1 MADLPVWPAT
11 LPAASANSYGITPGT
26 PYVATDMDSGRTRQR
41 RRFTRVP
48 STVDVV
54 WAMTIVQYAV
64 FEAFLEYEI
73 GLGADWFQVE
83 LLNGLGVSTVIAQ
96 FHGDPPFK
104 HTVLSGSPDFH
115 QVTATLKV
123 RRLPV
128 MTADQYEVAKVYSGD
143 DIAAMSDGLHQ
154 LVHVDLPGSKRWD

>member
-11 LPAASANSYGITPGT
+11 LPAATANSYGITPGT
-26 PYVATDMDSGRTRQR
+26 PYAATDMDSGRSRQR

-54 WAMTIVQYAV
+54 WAMSRDQYAV
-64 FEAFLEYEI
+64 FEAFLEYDI
-73 GLGADWFQVE
+73 GLGTDWFQIE
-83 LLNGLGVSTVIAQ
+83 LLNGVGVSTVVAQ

-104 HTVLSGSPDFH
+104 HSILDGSPGWH
-115 QVTATLKV
+115 QVTATLKT

-128 MTADQYEVAKVYSGD
+128 MTADEYGVAKVYPASE
-143 DIAAMSDGLHQ
+143 IASLSDLLHQ
-154 LVHVDLPGSKRWD
+154 LVHVDLPGPMRWF